1 MNNGFVFACNS
12 TFYSGLLIT
21 VKSLLKYNPTAKIEV
36 LDTGLDQ
43 EQVNELESHDIRVI
57 DIKEK
62 LKAHFHNKRDWHS
75 DFSVYGSLFIDE
87 SSFDNIIFCDS
98 DLLIL
103 SDMSQYFK
111 CIEKYKVVATKEN
124 SINCYFNPRFSYPLR
139 RYVTKKGQ
147 QELDNMYLEINWDY
161 TTFNSGFWGIQ
172 KSYYKELKDKYWHL
186 LMSLETEFTYHDQTF
201 INLALCLD
209 NQCYYDAGFGYNAVN
224 IGTVNM
230 YKTAKRY
237 VKYLWY
243 KLTNNSYVINGENVS
258 YKKTPIKV
266 LHWTGGDKPF
276 LKNKD
281 KLFGG
286 GYFSLEKIYV
296 IKYINHCA

>member
-12 TFYSGLLIT
+12 TFYSGLLVT
-21 VKSLLKYNPTAKIEV
+21 VKSLLKYNSTAKIEV
-36 LDTGLDQ
+36 LDTGLDL

-103 SDMSQYFK
+103 GDLSQYFEYVK
-111 CIEKYKVVATKEN
+111 KYKVVATKSN
-124 SINCYFNPRFSYPLR
+124 SLKSYYNPRFAVSLHR
-139 RYVTKKGQ
+139 FVTEKGQ
-147 QELDNMYLEINWDY
+147 QELNILYPGINWDY

-172 KSYYKELKDKYWHL
+172 KSYYKDLKKRYWHL
-186 LMSLETEFTYHDQTF
+186 LMRLETEFTFHDQTF
-201 INLALCLD
+201 INLVLCLD
-209 NQCYYDAGFGYNAVN
+209 NQCYYDAGFEYNAVN

-230 YKTAKRY
+230 YKTFKGFI
-237 VKYLWY
+237 KYLLL
-243 KLTNNSYVINGENVS
+243 KITNNCYTITEENVS
-258 YKKTPIKV
+258 YKKLPIKV

-286 GYFSLEKIYV
+286 GISLWRRFM
-296 IKYINHCA
+296 A